1 MLKYADKENEDGIMF
16 TADIDKAFHS
26 VEYYLI
32 FATLQKNSTLAVGSF
47 SGSEMGQKVVIEKR
61 FFYFTR
67 KRETRQGDPLS
78 A

>member
-32 FATLQKNSTLAVGSF
+32 FTTLKKKLNIGS
-47 SGSEMGQKVVIEKR
+47 R
-61 FFYFTR
+61 FIR
-67 KRETRQGDPLS
+67 WIRIMLNG